1 MIQLLIVKKQLIIKL
16 DQLIIV
22 NKLFFTVKYRGMD
35 VNKKILEYLKKE
47 RISQSELADK
57 TGITQQNLN
66 RLLNAENIKVSQML
80 EITKALM
87 LPSTYFIDGKGQ
99 VSKEEIEKKNKRI
112 AELEEM
118 LKDKKRIIDERED
131 RDKYFLLDGISS
143 LLDSEFKNI
152 KPKTKKEILIR
163 LRQDLGEFDKHV
175 GSPIDF
181 TADSYVKPV
190 LLKQLEELIKKI
202 EGK

>member
-1 MIQLLIVKKQLIIKL
+1 
-16 DQLIIV
+16 
-22 NKLFFTVKYRGMD
+22 MD

-87 LPSTYFIDGKGQ
+87 LPSTYFIDGKVQ
-99 VSKEEIEKKNKRI
+99 ASNDEIEWRNKRI

-181 TADSYVKPV
+181 TADKYVKPV

-202 EGK
+202 ESK